1 MQRVRVGKHST
12 DSDRRGDI
20 METYEEDDLSKCTR
34 CEEMVGTETLV
45 RLLDWSV
52 CETCWGDI

>member
-1 MQRVRVGKHST
+1 
-12 DSDRRGDI
+12 
-20 METYEEDDLSKCTR
+20 METYEEEDLSKCTR

-52 CETCWGDI
+52 CEICWGDL